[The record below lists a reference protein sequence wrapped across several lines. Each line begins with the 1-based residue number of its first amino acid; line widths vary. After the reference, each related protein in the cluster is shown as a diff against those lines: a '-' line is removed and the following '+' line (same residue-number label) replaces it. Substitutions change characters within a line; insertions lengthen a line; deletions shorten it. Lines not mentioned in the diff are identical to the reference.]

1 VSLPRLIVQALKLG
15 IKQHSRYFLAGVLLL
30 ALLVFLSCGGAGALQ
45 SLLGPNKDA
54 VPRKV
59 DSDKPANLWELR
71 KSME

>member
-45 SLLGPNKDA
+45 SLLGPKDA